1 MEITNLFFMLTFSE
15 AIYDQI
21 KTQYKTQIRSALDEC
36 WSFLENKNKSGK
48 ELYTQLDDGTDFN
61 GIFIYMQLDNDE
73 SNIPL
78 WDNISYAIAATAKE
92 AYLYEHQTELPSA
105 LENIDSNLLDIFIE
119 NLEEINSSFYKCVG
133 EIKKFVGNDHSFS
146 KIAAINELSKLG
158 LIELK

>member
-1 MEITNLFFMLTFSE
+1 MRVVELCFMLTYSE
-15 AIYDQI
+15 AIFAQI
-21 KTQYKTQIRSALDEC
+21 KAQYKTQIRTALDEC

-48 ELYTQLDDGTDFN
+48 DLYILLDDGTDFN

-92 AYLYEHQTELPSA
+92 AYLFEQQTQLPSA

-119 NLEEINSSFYKCVG
+119 NLEEINSNLYKYVG
-133 EIKKFVGNDHSFS
+133 EIKEFAGNNHSFL
-146 KIAAINELSKLG
+146 KIAALNELGKLG
-158 LIELK
+158 LIEL

>member
-1 MEITNLFFMLTFSE
+1 MRVVELCFMLTYSE
-15 AIYDQI
+15 AIFAQI

-36 WSFLENKNKSGK
+36 WCFLENKNKSGK
-48 ELYTQLDDGTDFN
+48 DLYILLDDGTDFN

-92 AYLYEHQTELPSA
+92 AYLFEHQTQLPSA

-119 NLEEINSSFYKCVG
+119 NLEEINSNLYKCVG
-133 EIKKFVGNDHSFS
+133 EIKKIAGNNHSFS
-146 KIAAINELSKLG
+146 KIAALNELGELG
-158 LIELK
+158 LIEL

>member
-1 MEITNLFFMLTFSE
+1 MRVVELCFMLTYSE
-15 AIYDQI
+15 AIFAQI
-21 KTQYKTQIRSALDEC
+21 KAQYKTQIRTALDEC

-48 ELYTQLDDGTDFN
+48 DLYILLDDGTDFN

-92 AYLYEHQTELPSA
+92 AYLFEQQTQLPSA

-119 NLEEINSSFYKCVG
+119 NLEEINSNLYKYVG
-133 EIKKFVGNDHSFS
+133 EIKEFAGNNHSFL
-146 KIAAINELSKLG
+146 KIAALNELGELG
-158 LIELK
+158 LIEL

>member
-1 MEITNLFFMLTFSE
+1 MRVVELCFMLTYSE
-15 AIYDQI
+15 AIFAQI
-21 KTQYKTQIRSALDEC
+21 KAQYKTQIRTALDEC

-48 ELYTQLDDGTDFN
+48 DLYILLDDGTDFN

-92 AYLYEHQTELPSA
+92 AYLFEHQTQLPSA

-119 NLEEINSSFYKCVG
+119 NLEEINSNLYKCVE
-133 EIKKFVGNDHSFS
+133 EIKKFAANNHSFS
-146 KIAAINELSKLG
+146 KIAALNELGELG
-158 LIELK
+158 LIEL

>member
-1 MEITNLFFMLTFSE
+1 MLTYSE
-15 AIYDQI
+15 AIFAQI
-21 KTQYKTQIRSALDEC
+21 KAQYKTQIRTALDEC

-48 ELYTQLDDGTDFN
+48 DLYILLDDGTDFN

-92 AYLYEHQTELPSA
+92 AYLFEHQTQLPSA

-119 NLEEINSSFYKCVG
+119 NLEEINS
-133 EIKKFVGNDHSFS
+133 N
-146 KIAAINELSKLG
+146 
-158 LIELK
+158 